1 MSIISNEIDSLFSTL
16 LDQLPEPTDTP
27 VLYRQYGTINYK
39 NEAMNMNMD
48 LESYT
53 QKIKYEWKKG
63 NLQVISNM
71 NHVWKKYK
79 EERRY

>member
-1 MSIISNEIDSLFSTL
+1 MSITNNEIDSLFSAL
-16 LDQLPEPTDTP
+16 QDQLPEVTHTP
-27 VLYRQYGTINYK
+27 VLYRQYGTIGNK
-39 NEAMNMNMD
+39 NGTMD
-48 LESYT
+48 LDYYR

-79 EERRY
+79 EEYNT